1 MKTQPRAADSR
12 GNGRSAPV
20 LSRDLAVEPPAGRR
34 VRVPELLIGAAI
46 TVTFALAAVLWH
58 ASSTERVAVLVASVD
73 IDRGSIVEASD
84 MRVAHIGAD
93 DTVASVAA
101 GRSSE
106 LVGRTASADIQAGS
120 LMTSGLVTD
129 LPALAPG
136 EGIVGLALDPGQYPA
151 RRLAPG
157 DVVSVVGPGTDG
169 DPEVLT
175 EAAIVHAI
183 EELGGQGRRL
193 ISVRA
198 PEPDALQ
205 VAAAAER
212 GPVRLVL
219 VGR

>member
-1 MKTQPRAADSR
+1 M
-12 GNGRSAPV
+12 
-20 LSRDLAVEPPAGRR
+20 
-34 VRVPELLIGAAI
+34 PELLIGAAI
-46 TVTFALAAVLWH
+46 TVTFALAAVLWQ

-84 MRVAHIGAD
+84 LRVAHIGAD
-93 DTVASVAA
+93 DTVAAVAA

-136 EGIVGLALDPGQYPA
+136 EGIVGLALDPGQYQA

-157 DVVSVVGPGTDG
+157 DVVSVVTPGTDG

-212 GPVRLVL
+212 GPVRLVP